1 MDPPRTGFWVG
12 KAGVREEVGNFGS
25 EDTVLKEVLAATSLA
40 IGAGTLL
47 EG

>member
-12 KAGVREEVGNFGS
+12 KAGVREEVGSFAS
-25 EDTVLKEVLAATSLA
+25 EDTVPEDTPAAASLVMD
-40 IGAGTLL
+40 AGTLL